1 MRLMRV
7 IDLTL
12 PLDSG
17 FPPYVDAEG
26 FQDPQFAAIPWA
38 TLEQQGYRVHR
49 LEMGTHTGTH
59 FDAPAHF
66 HAEGKTVDAIPARSL
81 VGPAVVID
89 VRRWGRVAAASLT
102 PYAARVTDGGLPL
115 FLADEEGVLLTTAAV
130 STICAWRPEL
140 ILYAGQFVDE
150 GERFHHNRV
159 WLGAGIPL
167 VTDLDAVAAATVRDG
182 DVIVVAPLRLVG
194 MDGSPCRVL
203 ALRFDP
209 EEMG

>member
-1 MRLMRV
+1 MRLKRV

-12 PLDSG
+12 PLDSS
-17 FPPYVDAEG
+17 FPPYADAEG
-26 FQDPQFAAIPWA
+26 YQDPQFAATPWA
-38 TLEQQGYRVHR
+38 TLERHGYRVHR

-66 HAEGKTVDAIPARSL
+66 HARGKTVDAVRARRL

-89 VRRWGRVAAASLT
+89 VRRWGQVAAASLA
-102 PYAARVTDGGLPL
+102 PYATRVSDGGLPL
-115 FLADEEGVLLTTAAV
+115 FLADEAGVLLTAAAV
-130 STICAWRPEL
+130 SAVRAWRPGL

-150 GERFHHNRV
+150 GERYHHNRV

-167 VTDLDAVAAATVRDG
+167 VTDLDAAAAATVRDG
-182 DVIVVAPLRLVG
+182 DLIVVAPLRLVG

-203 ALRFDP
+203 ALRFDD
-209 EEMG
+209 EGEG

>member
-1 MRLMRV
+1 MRLTCV

-12 PLDSG
+12 PLDNG
-17 FPPYVDAEG
+17 FPPFVDADG
-26 FQDPQFAAIPWA
+26 FQDPQFTAIPWA
-38 TLEQQGYRVHR
+38 TLERQGYRVHR

-59 FDAPAHF
+59 LDAPAHF
-66 HAEGKTVDAIPARSL
+66 HTEGKTVDVIPARSL

-89 VRRWGRVAAASLT
+89 VRHWGQVAAASLA
-102 PYAARVTDGGLPL
+102 PYAARVSDGGLPL
-115 FLADEEGVLLTTAAV
+115 FLADEAGVLLTTAAV
-130 STICAWRPEL
+130 DAVRAWRPGS

-150 GERFHHNRV
+150 GERYHHNRV

-167 VTDLDAVAAATVRDG
+167 VTDLDAAAAATVRDG
-182 DVIVVAPLRLVG
+182 DLIVVAPLRLLG

-209 EEMG
+209 GEAG